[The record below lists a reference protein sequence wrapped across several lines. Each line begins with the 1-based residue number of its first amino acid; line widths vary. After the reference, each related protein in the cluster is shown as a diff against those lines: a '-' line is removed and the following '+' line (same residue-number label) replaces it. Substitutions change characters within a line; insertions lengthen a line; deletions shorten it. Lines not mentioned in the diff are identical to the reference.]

1 MIRFLYPN
9 EEQKEILAKLDNITK
24 TLAKPPSPNL
34 KKNIRFINNFTEALF
49 LTGKKLSTPKIK
61 PKIIKPK
68 VIKPKIKKIIPKP
81 LPPAPAPQK
90 LPQKEFNFKKK
101 DDTLIY
107 EPKLHPLEKDD
118 LKIYNELKTQIAEQV
133 MKDPETL
140 ENDSF
145 INNKIKE
152 ICKKLKIK
160 YSDSYS
166 QKMKEHLTQNLK
178 GFGKLEPLI
187 QDPRIKSITCNSY
200 NNITVSFNNEQLKS
214 SIKFSNNTELENF
227 IKRVAIKYNKQ
238 VSEQNPNL
246 EVSLPN
252 FKISAIYN
260 PIMGSSFTITKS

>member
-1 MIRFLYPN
+1 
-9 EEQKEILAKLDNITK
+9 
-24 TLAKPPSPNL
+24 
-34 KKNIRFINNFTEALF
+34 
-49 LTGKKLSTPKIK
+49 
-61 PKIIKPK
+61 
-68 VIKPKIKKIIPKP
+68 
-81 LPPAPAPQK
+81 
-90 LPQKEFNFKKK
+90 
-101 DDTLIY
+101 
-107 EPKLHPLEKDD
+107 
-118 LKIYNELKTQIAEQV
+118 
-133 MKDPETL
+133 
-140 ENDSF
+140 
-145 INNKIKE
+145 
-152 ICKKLKIK
+152 
-160 YSDSYS
+160 SYS